1 MINTHFQ
8 LKSLLSG
15 KIRRKKGKRRILNC
29 FLVLYIILT
38 NYDKPFLNPKDLY
51 IEQPFHLFI
60 FCSRV
65 QHSLQDPSW
74 SLSNFSVN
82 NFAIADWLWNWII
95 FLQGIHVIPLQF
107 ANAFFLLYPLWHTCT
122 GSDAPSLPQGYSADC
137 SFPSSLPPQVL
148 LPAQLGL
155 GKSLIPRSSGQHRFK
170 FGDLGL
176 YS

>member
-8 LKSLLSG
+8 LKSLQSG

-95 FLQGIHVIPLQF
+95 FCRVSMSSHYNLQMP
-107 ANAFFLLYPLWHTCT
+107 FFSYILFNTHAQARTHAQGLMP
-122 GSDAPSLPQGYSADC
+122 PSLPQGYSADC
-137 SFPSSLPPQVL
+137 PLPSSLPPQGS
-148 LPAQLGL
+148 PPSTTG
-155 GKSLIPRSSGQHRFK
+155 SG
-170 FGDLGL
+170 
-176 YS
+176 